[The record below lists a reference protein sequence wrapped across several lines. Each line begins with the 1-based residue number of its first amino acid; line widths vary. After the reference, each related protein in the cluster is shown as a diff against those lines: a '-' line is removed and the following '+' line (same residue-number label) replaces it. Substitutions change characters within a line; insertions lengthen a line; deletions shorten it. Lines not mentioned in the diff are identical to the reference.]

1 MTLIRVLK
9 VKFIKSK
16 QQNKLGKLNYFCK
29 LQFIYINVY
38 WKPIVVMSQSLY
50 ELGVGGWRAIKTFIL
65 HYSSICIFGLW
76 KKEQE
81 RTEYKEKARDLREM
95 TELATKLA

>member
-29 LQFIYINVY
+29 LQFIYRNVY
-38 WKPIVVMSQSLY
+38 WKPIVVISQSLY

-81 RTEYKEKARDLREM
+81 RTE
-95 TELATKLA
+95 